1 MKEEIRDMEDKVR
14 SSIIYLVGVPEEDN
28 GKNCKEFSIWK
39 DNSWGFA
46 GILVKYLPLNQKCTL
61 SKR

>member
-28 GKNCKEFSIWK
+28 GKNCKEAVFEKIIAEGLLEFW
-39 DNSWGFA
+39 
-46 GILVKYLPLNQKCTL
+46 
-61 SKR
+61 